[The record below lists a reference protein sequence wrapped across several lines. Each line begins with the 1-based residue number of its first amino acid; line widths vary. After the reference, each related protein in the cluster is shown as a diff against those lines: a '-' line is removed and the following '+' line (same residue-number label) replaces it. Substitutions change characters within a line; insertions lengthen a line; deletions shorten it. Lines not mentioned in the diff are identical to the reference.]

1 MTKILQLP
9 DELMQ
14 QLEAEALSV
23 NMTAE
28 DWALLKLQQKVDGA
42 LPEDK
47 TALTEEEFERLSNGV
62 VNDYREVLE
71 RLA

>member
-1 MTKILQLP
+1 MTKILELP
-9 DELMQ
+9 DDLMQ
-14 QLEAEALSV
+14 QLEAEARSA

-28 DWALLKLQQKVDGA
+28 SWALLKLQGKVGNG
-42 LPEDK
+42 LPTDQSG
-47 TALTEEEFERLSNGV
+47 LTDEEFERLSNGV